1 MLVLGILASPRAV
14 SSEIIEP
21 VTYISAGSINY
32 PIGSEN
38 SNFTIMLPAEV
49 QAGDWL
55 IVNVTSTVS
64 DISSITAPQG
74 TETLLSLTSDPNS
87 NFSGAV
93 FAIEVASPKPAT
105 LTWTWP
111 TAQRGGIAWVAF
123 RNTLGVDVFSDTD
136 WVAAGPTTKQATAI
150 SVNDGSYVLAVVMQ
164 GSGSQIITPTAGW
177 TERTNLTERDGHIAT
192 KGVSSGGLETGA
204 SFTVSNSLG
213 HRLLQIGMVS
223 EKTMILLA
231 ETISDTYSGFSGDV
245 ADGVSIVVEEEVLIT
260 TNKSVGGGLYVLD
273 LDGNILSSNLN
284 GAANSVDYRDL
295 TGISGWD
302 NRLLVMTSDR
312 DNNALRLYWMNR
324 TTKALSLAGTINLTY
339 EPYGSCLYLEGVN
352 LYAFVTDRGSS
363 DTGTHYLRQYLL
375 SRSGESVTAGSVLR
389 TINAEGVME
398 GMCAND
404 LSGYIYVSIEDY
416 GLYRYSAAANGS
428 TTPITIDTVN
438 SGNLVADVEDVSLFQ
453 SGENTYLMVSSQGN
467 NSLHVYNADTFEHV
481 KRLKIK
487 RPDGT
492 NVIGSD
498 GLDITL
504 SSLSGWPSG
513 LLVVHD
519 SLATPTS
526 NFVLVDGFGVKNA
539 IQ

>member
-1 MLVLGILASPRAV
+1 M
-14 SSEIIEP
+14 
-21 VTYISAGSINY
+21 
-32 PIGSEN
+32 
-38 SNFTIMLPAEV
+38 
-49 QAGDWL
+49 
-55 IVNVTSTVS
+55 
-64 DISSITAPQG
+64 
-74 TETLLSLTSDPNS
+74 
-87 NFSGAV
+87 
-93 FAIEVASPKPAT
+93 
-105 LTWTWP
+105 
-111 TAQRGGIAWVAF
+111 
-123 RNTLGVDVFSDTD
+123 
-136 WVAAGPTTKQATAI
+136 
-150 SVNDGSYVLAVVMQ
+150 
-164 GSGSQIITPTAGW
+164 
-177 TERTNLTERDGHIAT
+177 
-192 KGVSSGGLETGA
+192 
-204 SFTVSNSLG
+204 
-213 HRLLQIGMVS
+213 
-223 EKTMILLA
+223 
-231 ETISDTYSGFSGDV
+231 
-245 ADGVSIVVEEEVLIT
+245 
-260 TNKSVGGGLYVLD
+260 
-273 LDGNILSSNLN
+273 DGNILSSNLN

-416 GLYRYSAAANGS
+416 GLYRYSASASGS
-428 TTPITIDTVN
+428 TAPTTIDTVN

-453 SGENTYLMVSSQGN
+453 DGENTYLMVSSQGN

-492 NVIGSD
+492 NVMWSD

>member
-32 PIGSEN
+32 PTGSEN
-38 SNFTIMLPAEV
+38 SNFTITLPAEV

-55 IVNVTSTVS
+55 IVNVTSAVS

-136 WVAAGPTTKQATAI
+136 WVVAGPTTKQATAI

-164 GSGSQIITPTAGW
+164 GSGTQIITPTAGW

-204 SFTVSNSLG
+204 SFTVSSSLG

-324 TTKALSLAGTINLTY
+324 TTKALSLAGTISLTY

-404 LSGYIYVSIEDY
+404 LSGYIYVSREDY
-416 GLYRYSAAANGS
+416 GLYRYAATANGS
-428 TTPITIDTVN
+428 TAPTTIDTVN

-453 SGENTYLMVSSQGN
+453 GGENTYLMVSSQGN
-467 NSLHVYNADTFEHV
+467 NSLHIYNADTFEHV